1 MRFRY
6 LTQCF
11 PTTLPHLFVRRLSYA
26 NHKRLVDMIDA
37 GKELEGVEAKLVHNL
52 KIHQFMFA
60 EVYCD
65 STGVPFDEAA
75 DPDTVSLIDEQELE
89 NAFTAGM
96 EAVMASVDSEAKK
109 PSAETTAPNTCLL
122 YTSPSPRD

>member
-11 PTTLPHLFVRRLSYA
+11 PTILPHLFVRRLSYT
-26 NHKRLVDMIDA
+26 NYKRLVDMIDA
-37 GKELEGVEAKLVHNL
+37 SKEIEGLEAKLDHSL
-52 KIHQFMFA
+52 KLHQFMFA

-65 STGVPFDEAA
+65 STGVPFDEATDQDSVA
-75 DPDTVSLIDEQELE
+75 LIAEEELQ

-109 PSAETTAPNTCLL
+109 PSAETTGTPTPEAG
-122 YTSPSPRD
+122 